1 MNKDKKV
8 CIKFKFSKLQNF
20 IGLFSV
26 NKNSLYKNKHILKS
40 VCLRSFD
47 KLRMTEESEERKVKS
62 EELWMD
68 FINETS
74 KSDNIRVILSRERQR
89 ASRNISEI
97 KYIF

>member
-1 MNKDKKV
+1 M
-8 CIKFKFSKLQNF
+8 
-20 IGLFSV
+20 

>member
-8 CIKFKFSKLQNF
+8 CIKFKFRKLQNF

>member
-1 MNKDKKV
+1 M
-8 CIKFKFSKLQNF
+8 
-20 IGLFSV
+20 
-26 NKNSLYKNKHILKS
+26 
-40 VCLRSFD
+40 RSFD

-62 EELWMD
+62 EELWMG

-97 KYIF
+97 KYIFLDPSTCFFLGLIVF